1 MEIRERNIV
10 AIYLLSFV
18 TLGIYT
24 LYWIVQTKEE
34 INGLGGEIPTAW
46 LILVPFVGY
55 YYFAYKYC
63 EAFSERV
70 KKDNNAVLW
79 FLLCVFV
86 GIIMP
91 AIVQSELNKIA
102 KSRMAAIV

>member
-1 MEIRERNIV
+1 MEIKERNIV
-10 AIYLLSFV
+10 AIYLLSIV
-18 TLGIYT
+18 TLGIYAI
-24 LYWIVQTKEE
+24 YWIVQTKEE
-34 INGLGGEIPTAW
+34 MNGLGGEIPTSW
-46 LILVPFVGY
+46 LLIVPIAHY
-55 YYFAYKYC
+55 YYLYKYC

-79 FLLCVFV
+79 FLLSVFV

-102 KSRMAAIV
+102 RSRMAAIV